1 MTPPLSADIVVAGGG
16 PAGATV
22 AHQLARFGYR
32 VVLLEK
38 RRFPRHQIGE
48 SLTPSILPL
57 LDFLGV
63 QTQVEQAG
71 FLRMAGHSVCWG
83 SSQPRT
89 SHYSPDQ
96 HRRGFQSVRADFD
109 LILLNHAR
117 QAGVHVVE
125 GQPVRDVQPDGAHN
139 TVVRYGSGERILAA
153 FCVDATGH
161 AGIYARQNLRQRD
174 TVFQTLALTG
184 YWQNAANPPGVDV
197 ANTLLEAYSD
207 GMLWSVPLH
216 TGLRNVTLLIDWQ
229 QSLAM
234 KRRGLQQLYMAEL
247 RKAAY
252 IPAFLDGARLTGRLR
267 VFDATLYTARQ
278 FVTGRTLL
286 VGDAG
291 LFIDP
296 LSSEGVRKAMA
307 SAVTGA
313 VVINTVLQ
321 RPGMQPHAAEL
332 YEAGQR
338 DTYDSHYQQSVRYYK
353 EEGRWPD
360 RPFWQRRSPSTRLR
374 TGIAPDSGVSPP
386 RQPPAAFSPF
396 DSQPVSHLAL
406 TADAI
411 IQERPVIEGSY
422 VELRPTV
429 VTPRHPRGLR
439 FLSGVNIPTLLRCV
453 QKHHAVPAILEAYQR
468 HPDGQKS
475 VPPQIR
481 QVLAQL
487 YQDGLLRPTSPDES
501 QSN

>member
-1 MTPPLSADIVVAGGG
+1 MVAGGG
-16 PAGATV
+16 PAGATI

-32 VVLLEK
+32 VVLIEK

-63 QTQVEQAG
+63 RTQVEQAG

-89 SHYSPDQ
+89 AYYSSDQ

-109 LILLNHAR
+109 LILLRHAR
-117 QAGVHVVE
+117 QAGVRVVE
-125 GQPVRDVQPDGAHN
+125 GQPVRDIRPDGEHDV
-139 TVVRYGSGERILAA
+139 TVYYGSGERLRAA

-174 TVFQTLALTG
+174 SIFQTLALTG
-184 YWQNAANPPGVDV
+184 YWQNAGNPPGVDF
-197 ANTLLEAYSD
+197 ANTLLEAYAD
-207 GMLWSVPLH
+207 GMVWSVPLH
-216 TGLRNVTLLIDWQ
+216 TGERNVTLLIDWRH
-229 QSLAM
+229 SRTI
-234 KRRGLQQLYMAEL
+234 KRVGLPRFYIEEL

-252 IPAFLDGARLTGRLR
+252 VSGFLADAHLPQPPQ
-267 VFDATLYTARQ
+267 VFDASLYTARQ
-278 FVTGRTLL
+278 FVSGRTLL

-307 SAVTGA
+307 SAITGA

-321 RPGMQPHAAEL
+321 RPAMQSQAAEL

-338 DTYDSHYQQSVRYYK
+338 DTYHSHYQQSARYYA

-360 RPFWQRRSPSTRLR
+360 RPFWQHRRLR
-374 TGIAPDSGVSPP
+374 PEPDASLVTSQ
-386 RQPPAAFSPF
+386 QPSAAFSPF
-396 DSQPVSHLAL
+396 DAQPVSHLAL
-406 TADAI
+406 TPDLR
-411 IQERPVIEGSY
+411 IQEKPVIEGAY
-422 VELRPTV
+422 VELRPAV
-429 VTPRHPRGLR
+429 VTPRYPRGLR
-439 FLSGVNIPTLLRCV
+439 FLSGLNVPTLLRCV
-453 QKHHAVPAILEAYQR
+453 QTQRAVPNILEAYQR
-468 HPDGQKS
+468 HPDGQQS
-475 VPPQIR
+475 APSQIR

-487 YQDGLLRPTSPDES
+487 YQEGLLRPTSPDGS
-501 QSN
+501 QSD

>member
-1 MTPPLSADIVVAGGG
+1 MTPPRSADIVVTGGG
-16 PAGATV
+16 PAGSTI

-63 QTQVEQAG
+63 RTQVEQAG

-109 LILLNHAR
+109 LILLDHAR
-117 QAGVHVVE
+117 RAGVHVVE
-125 GQPVRDVQPDGAHN
+125 GQPVRDVRPDGEHSV
-139 TVVRYGSGERILAA
+139 TIRYGSGERILAA

-174 TVFQTLALTG
+174 SVFQTLALTG
-184 YWQNAANPPGVDV
+184 YWQNAANPPGVDS

-207 GMLWSVPLH
+207 GMVWSVPLH

-234 KRRGLQQLYMAEL
+234 KRRGVQQFYREEL

-252 IPAFLDGARLTGRLR
+252 VSGFLAEAHLPHPPQ
-267 VFDATLYTARQ
+267 VFDASLYTARQ
-278 FVTGRTLL
+278 FVAGRTLL

-307 SAVTGA
+307 SAITGA
-313 VVINTVLQ
+313 VVINTLLQ
-321 RPGMQPHAAEL
+321 RPAMRPHAAAL

-338 DTYDSHYQQSVRYYK
+338 DTYHSHYQQSVRYYA

-360 RPFWQRRSPSTRLR
+360 RPFWQRRRLRPEPDAVPAAPQPPST
-374 TGIAPDSGVSPP
+374 
-386 RQPPAAFSPF
+386 AFSPF

-406 TADAI
+406 TSDAI

-422 VELRPTV
+422 VELRPAV

-439 FLSGVNIPTLLRCV
+439 FLSGVNVPTLLHCV
-453 QKHHAVPAILEAYQR
+453 RTHRAVPDILEAYQR
-468 HPDGQKS
+468 HPDGQQS

-487 YQDGLLRPTSPDES
+487 YQEGLLRPTSPDES
-501 QSN
+501 QSD